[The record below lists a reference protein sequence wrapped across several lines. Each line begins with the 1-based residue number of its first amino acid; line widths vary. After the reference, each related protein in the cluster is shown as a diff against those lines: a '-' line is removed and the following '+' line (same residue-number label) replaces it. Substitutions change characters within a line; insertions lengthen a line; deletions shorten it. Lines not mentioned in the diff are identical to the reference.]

1 MRIALF
7 LVFLLLLGCADSN
20 PSDSNRNTDNS
31 TEVNYRLIEAFPSLS
46 FSQPLDLQ
54 HANDE
59 SGRLFVVE
67 KQGII
72 RLFENDPATES
83 TSVFLD
89 IRDRVD
95 ASGNEEGLLGLAFHP
110 NYPTNGY
117 FYVNY
122 TAADPNRTVI
132 ARFQG
137 SPQNANVAE
146 TESELQIL
154 SFSQP
159 FSNHNGGQLAFGPD
173 GYLYIAVG
181 DGGSGGDPD
190 GNSQNRNTLLGSIL
204 RIDINNP
211 SSGNNYGIPSDNPYV
226 GNSATVREEIYAY
239 GLRNPWRFSF
249 DPETGQLWTGDVGQN
264 SFEEIDIIEAGGN
277 YGWNIMEGMHCFEPS
292 SGCDQSGLQMPV
304 WEYGRDQGISVTG
317 GYVYRGSV
325 LNQLTGL
332 YIYGDFGTGKIW
344 ALDATDSDDPQNIEL
359 TDADFSISSFGTDAI
374 NELYI
379 CSFDGSIY
387 KLEIDEE

>member
-1 MRIALF
+1 MRIAQF

-20 PSDSNRNTDNS
+20 PSDSNRNTDNP
-31 TEVNYRLIEAFPSLS
+31 TEVNYRLIEAFPNLS

-67 KQGII
+67 KHGVI
-72 RLFENDPATES
+72 RVFENDPATES
-83 TSVFLD
+83 TSPFLD

-132 ARFQG
+132 ARFQV

-190 GNSQNRNTLLGSIL
+190 GNAQNRNTLLGSIL

-211 SSGNNYGIPSDNPYV
+211 SSGKNYGIPSDNPYV
-226 GNSATVREEIYAY
+226 GNSATFREEIYAY

-317 GYVYRGSV
+317 GYVYRGSA

-344 ALDATDSDDPQNIEL
+344 ALDATDTDDPQNIEL
-359 TDADFSISSFGTDAI
+359 TDADFSISSFGTDAT